1 MVLPPSMTRYNHNFI
16 FFRERDNLY
25 QICIKQKHF
34 YYRIYAKCEKK
45 KSRAQIL
52 KVIFHDSN
60 PRNNLE
66 SWIFN
71 PIFRFGRS
79 GQDFLKWSSV
89 WKCCFP
95 KVFTANSELKY
106 LLIPVLHI
114 YSLHRAQLWSKTNH
128 SLLSAALKAGG
139 LRSNIDIQ
147 INCSLYYLEL
157 STKYHESY
165 TIFRS

>member
-1 MVLPPSMTRYNHNFI
+1 MTRYNHNFI

-34 YYRIYAKCEKK
+34 YSRIYAKCEKK

-106 LLIPVLHI
+106 LLILFYI
-114 YSLHRAQLWSKTNH
+114 STYLQSTSCTANH

-147 INCSLYYLEL
+147 INSPLYYLEL
-157 STKYHESY
+157 STKFYESY